1 MTPEKIIGKK
11 RSFLYFVAAFFIV
24 ALLWSIISVALDIRF
39 LPTHV
44 SNFIPFSA
52 PKNMLEI
59 ERMAGYM
66 GALVFGGIL
75 ILVLWPVRILQKYLI
90 KLNLNK
96 EIHRIV
102 EQEERDEAFRQYLI
116 DNKIITGEEEGNK

>member
-1 MTPEKIIGKK
+1 
-11 RSFLYFVAAFFIV
+11 
-24 ALLWSIISVALDIRF
+24 
-39 LPTHV
+39 
-44 SNFIPFSA
+44 
-52 PKNMLEI
+52 MLEI

-66 GALVFGGIL
+66 GALDFAGIL